1 MVLALTKSPANHS
14 RTRFLNAL
22 KHNDSTMLTQE
33 YDSKN
38 DGMAKLE
45 AERAKRSAWDE
56 RKLATEDEKFAKKHL
71 ASQFGK
77 EPLIPFHLV
86 QWDPMHGSH
95 CSCC

>member
-1 MVLALTKSPANHS
+1 
-14 RTRFLNAL
+14 
-22 KHNDSTMLTQE
+22 
-33 YDSKN
+33 
-38 DGMAKLE
+38 MAKLE

-86 QWDPMHGSH
+86 QWDPMHGLHNEFNALLSEVCM
-95 CSCC
+95 CSAS

>member
-1 MVLALTKSPANHS
+1 
-14 RTRFLNAL
+14 
-22 KHNDSTMLTQE
+22 MLTQE

-86 QWDPMHGSH
+86 QWDPMHGVVAVAPTIRPFTNI
-95 CSCC
+95 